1 MPEMTAEERA
11 LRIAPEGCNGEHPKG
26 GCLFERV
33 RDEIFA
39 ARREG
44 EERMRERAEDEIK
57 DTIKGVEM
65 EATDVRD
72 TLFGALGRVH
82 ALRYEGCTTVEKE
95 PRECPYCHYSNV
107 TDEWVYVCP
116 SCGAE
121 SCPDCA
127 GRCGCPAAPGEEDA

>member
-1 MPEMTAEERA
+1 MTREIHIEKGLGEITWRRHLMPEMTAEERA

-72 TLFGALGRVH
+72 ALFGALGRVH
-82 ALRYEGCTTVEKE
+82 TLRYEGCSTV
-95 PRECPYCHYSNV
+95 
-107 TDEWVYVCP
+107 
-116 SCGAE
+116 
-121 SCPDCA
+121 
-127 GRCGCPAAPGEEDA
+127 GEERLQQSYPPGGSGEGV